1 MVQGV
6 AIGIF
11 CRPARQA
18 LVRGFAGHFLPIFID
33 FLKVKNV
40 KSNCKKSK
48 VKCKR
53 KSKKKLYILLES
65 EIVKMNNQET
75 LEQKKIQV
83 LYDLMEE
90 MKKQNRDIEVS
101 ALRWAIYQLEREF
114 N

>member
-1 MVQGV
+1 
-6 AIGIF
+6 
-11 CRPARQA
+11 
-18 LVRGFAGHFLPIFID
+18 
-33 FLKVKNV
+33 
-40 KSNCKKSK
+40 
-48 VKCKR
+48 
-53 KSKKKLYILLES
+53 
-65 EIVKMNNQET
+65 MNNQET